1 MCRLNRLGRSGVTQN
16 SFFFKLSFKT
26 YKKVSTRISEQQK
39 GFSSPVPLLCPINR
53 CTLGNYL
60 STSKHLFC
68 NFSSDLLTIIN
79 FLAFPVWHHMSRRDR
94 RCRRPHSSVYQSVTV
109 SHKPLGGVKGRT
121 AMFPDTDK
129 WTSVAPAKTTTGR
142 ELTSAA
148 TRYVSLLEKCCLSVL
163 LTKSHMTT
171 PLHWMKAHSYHGED
185 EKVIPFHVVQWLIIS
200 YLWPLTSLTDISSS

>member
-16 SFFFKLSFKT
+16 FFFFKLSFKT

-148 TRYVSLLEKCCLSVL
+148 TLKNGNVVCLFYSLRVTWPRRFTGWKHILIMVRMRRSFLSML
-163 LTKSHMTT
+163 
-171 PLHWMKAHSYHGED
+171 YND
-185 EKVIPFHVVQWLIIS
+185 
-200 YLWPLTSLTDISSS
+200 

>member
-16 SFFFKLSFKT
+16 FFFFKLSFKT

-148 TRYVSLLEKCCLSVL
+148 TLKNGNVVCLFYSLRVTWPRRFTGWKHILIMVRMRLFLKIKEGHSFPSVYL
-163 LTKSHMTT
+163 L
-171 PLHWMKAHSYHGED
+171 YND
-185 EKVIPFHVVQWLIIS
+185 
-200 YLWPLTSLTDISSS
+200 